1 MSSVQEGLGGRR
13 SVARCRHGYK
23 GGGWRWGEGNRLLL
37 QGCNGSRRVGLRAAE
52 PLRQGRQQAGRGI
65 AEGAQ
70 RREEGGE
77 QDRHPLMRVA
87 LAHAAQM
94 ALHDLERRGCEGDQ
108 KKAQPIVRGRERTV
122 LSPTTSLERIDQIWP
137 RRITVLPSPVMRE
150 RHR

>member
-1 MSSVQEGLGGRR
+1 L
-13 SVARCRHGYK
+13 
-23 GGGWRWGEGNRLLL
+23 GEGNRLLL
-37 QGCNGSRRVGLRAAE
+37 QGCNGSRRVGLRDAE

-65 AEGAQ
+65 AEGAR

-122 LSPTTSLERIDQIWP
+122 LRDRAPAGDPRLPIEAPRSEMRLER
-137 RRITVLPSPVMRE
+137 RLTE
-150 RHR
+150 RDDLLKLIGRHAGHIQAC